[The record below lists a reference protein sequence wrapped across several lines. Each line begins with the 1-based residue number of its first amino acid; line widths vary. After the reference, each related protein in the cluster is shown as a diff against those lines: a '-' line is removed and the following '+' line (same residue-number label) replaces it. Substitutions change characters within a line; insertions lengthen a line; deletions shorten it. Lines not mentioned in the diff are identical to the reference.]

1 MKTGCVQ
8 RFGPGFL
15 VTAAFIG
22 PGTVTTA
29 CVAGDTFGFTLWWAI
44 PFAVL
49 AVCILQDMAVRLG
62 LVTGNDLGESLR
74 HISKRPV
81 IREGAVTLGLSAILI
96 GKAAYQAGNLTSA
109 AVGLGNLTGL
119 PKHFGV
125 SLSGLLAMSVLWLGV
140 YGSLQTALVTMVA
153 LMSLLFIAAAIA
165 SVPSPAAVIRA
176 TGYPSRSL
184 LLVLALIG
192 TTVVLYN
199 LFLRANTALAKW
211 GKGGDEGCQID
222 DRLRAARLDTI
233 RAMALG
239 AW

>member
-1 MKTGCVQ
+1 MKTGCSQ

-96 GKAAYQAGNLTSA
+96 GKAAYQAGNLTGA

-140 YGSLQTALVTMVA
+140 YGSLQTR
-153 LMSLLFIAAAIA
+153 IAANR
-165 SVPSPAAVIRA
+165 SRYDGGLDEFAVHCRCNCLR
-176 TGYPSRSL
+176 T
-184 LLVLALIG
+184 LACG
-192 TTVVLYN
+192 SDT
-199 LFLRANTALAKW
+199 
-211 GKGGDEGCQID
+211 CH
-222 DRLRAARLDTI
+222 RLS
-233 RAMALG
+233 
-239 AW
+239 